1 MVNSM
6 QNPMLG
12 NPMQSPMF
20 TNFMQNPLQFLL
32 QRNINLPQEYAN
44 NPQGAVQYLMNTG
57 RMSQT
62 TFETLRGKATQLGAN
77 L

>member
-1 MVNSM
+1 MMDNVM
-6 QNPMLG
+6 QNPMFG
-12 NPMQSPMF
+12 S
-20 TNFMQNPLQFLL
+20 FMQNPMQFLI

-62 TFETLRGKATQLGAN
+62 TFEALRGKAAQMGIN